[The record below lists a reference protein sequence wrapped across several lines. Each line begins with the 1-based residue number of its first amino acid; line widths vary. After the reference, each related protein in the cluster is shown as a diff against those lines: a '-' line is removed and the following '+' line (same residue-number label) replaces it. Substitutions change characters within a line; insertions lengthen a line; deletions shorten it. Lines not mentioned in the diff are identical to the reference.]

1 LNTPQ
6 STYIYVRDDAAME
19 KLIECIGASEK
30 VTLDTEANSLHNY
43 FEKVCLIQLSLA
55 GQHYIVDPLCGE
67 LDLTSFLEAL
77 AEKPLIVHGG
87 DYDLRM
93 MRASMDFR
101 PGREVFDTMI
111 AAQLLGMEQIGLAA
125 LIERFF
131 GIAIGKEGQKSDWSR
146 RPLSEKQLCYAVND
160 TRFLDQ
166 LAGRLSHE
174 LSERGRVDWHRES
187 CRAMVEST
195 GRDSA
200 RDPGETWRIKG
211 SGRLSRLQLAYLREI
226 WRWRD
231 QYARRANVPPFK
243 VFGNE
248 QIFEVLLWAESH
260 PGIPLHRGPK
270 LPRNIVGA
278 RLTALEEAILRAGG
292 MSSAQWPERLKR
304 DRDQA
309 LSNQCKEQIDALRA
323 ECARIAKELN
333 IAASTMA
340 PRAALQAIARSGPRN
355 LDEIIKSSGLLRWQA
370 ELIQGAVDKILR
382 AN

>member
-1 LNTPQ
+1 
-6 STYIYVRDDAAME
+6 
-19 KLIECIGASEK
+19 
-30 VTLDTEANSLHNY
+30 
-43 FEKVCLIQLSLA
+43 
-55 GQHYIVDPLCGE
+55 
-67 LDLTSFLEAL
+67 
-77 AEKPLIVHGG
+77 
-87 DYDLRM
+87 
-93 MRASMDFR
+93 MDFR

-174 LSERGRVDWHRES
+174 LSERGRVDWHSES

-200 RDPGETWRIKG
+200 RDPEETWRIKG

-292 MSSAQWPERLKR
+292 MSPAQWPERLKR

-333 IAASTMA
+333 IAASTVA
-340 PRAALQAIARSGPRN
+340 PRAALQAIARSRPRN

-370 ELIQGAVDKILR
+370 ELIQRAVDKILR